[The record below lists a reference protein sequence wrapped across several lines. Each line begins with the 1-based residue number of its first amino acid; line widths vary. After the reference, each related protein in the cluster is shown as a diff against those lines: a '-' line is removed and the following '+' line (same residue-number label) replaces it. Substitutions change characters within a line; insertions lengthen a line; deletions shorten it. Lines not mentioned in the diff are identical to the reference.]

1 MKKLDAAHPMWNRI
15 LGILY
20 IPLVFFCYLGG
31 MAGER
36 AIGETNPW
44 IITACHTV
52 GYGLFT
58 VFLTTYP
65 ALYFSGRCFQKG
77 KRLAGHLLRWYP
89 VLAVPALLALGEFL
103 WFLGEL

>member
-1 MKKLDAAHPMWNRI
+1 MWNRI
-15 LGILY
+15 LGVLY
-20 IPLVFFCYLGG
+20 VPLVFFCYLGG

-36 AIGETNPW
+36 AIRETNLW
-44 IITACHTV
+44 IVAACHIL
-52 GYGLFT
+52 GCGLFT
-58 VFLTTYP
+58 VALATYP

-89 VLAVPALLALGEFL
+89 VLAVPAILALGRLL